1 MNYDSLNS
9 SSILVSTS
17 VKSMFDKKLVTIY
30 QVINLLR
37 YLVGKGM
44 VFSEFGL

>member
-30 QVINLLR
+30 QVINLR